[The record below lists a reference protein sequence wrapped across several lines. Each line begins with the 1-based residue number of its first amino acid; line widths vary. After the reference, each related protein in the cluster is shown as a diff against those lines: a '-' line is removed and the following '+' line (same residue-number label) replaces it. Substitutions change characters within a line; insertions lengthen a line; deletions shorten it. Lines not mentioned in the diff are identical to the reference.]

1 MITEDCDDTDNAAA
15 EFTFTKQNFV
25 TNSKLIQRC
34 FVQTQK
40 KLDND
45 ILSTFEMFH
54 KQPLLFAKEI
64 DFADLPNTGG
74 WSGGC
79 MSD

>member
-1 MITEDCDDTDNAAA
+1 MITEDGDDNAAA

-54 KQPLLFAKEI
+54 KQPPAFRKRNRFCRFAKH
-64 DFADLPNTGG
+64 G
-74 WSGGC
+74 WVVDC

>member
-1 MITEDCDDTDNAAA
+1 MFRADT
-15 EFTFTKQNFV
+15 
-25 TNSKLIQRC
+25 
-34 FVQTQK
+34 K

-79 MSD
+79 RSD

>member
-1 MITEDCDDTDNAAA
+1 MNRLKTNISTNSIVITEDCDDNDNAAA

-40 KLDND
+40 
-45 ILSTFEMFH
+45 T
-54 KQPLLFAKEI
+54 
-64 DFADLPNTGG
+64 
-74 WSGGC
+74 
-79 MSD
+79 

>member
-1 MITEDCDDTDNAAA
+1 MNRLKTNISTNSIVITEDCDDNDNAAA

-40 KLDND
+40 NLTM
-45 ILSTFEMFH
+45 IF
-54 KQPLLFAKEI
+54 
-64 DFADLPNTGG
+64 
-74 WSGGC
+74 
-79 MSD
+79 